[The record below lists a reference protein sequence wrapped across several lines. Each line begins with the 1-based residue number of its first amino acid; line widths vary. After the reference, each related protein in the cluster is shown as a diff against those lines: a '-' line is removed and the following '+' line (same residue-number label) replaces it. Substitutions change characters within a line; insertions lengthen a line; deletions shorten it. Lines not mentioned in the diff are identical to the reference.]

1 MKSDKSGERL
11 LIIMKDILSEAQFS
25 RIFLRLK
32 CRRRQNNTFLYL
44 TYALVFDYST
54 IYRPIWTKPCTQ
66 NFWTKNL
73 LNYWTNEDW
82 VQNLRIHKEIFTYIC
97 KEIRKFVE
105 KQKRIL
111 GKHLLW
117 KWELQLHYI
126 FTIVHAST
134 GQLLIYLELADQ
146 QFAIFYMQ
154 LMKPLK
160 LVPKIMF
167 VKWIRS
173 ANNYYKV
180 WGNFQ
185 LYHNRLREYRFCV
198 NIGRGVNIGCDRC
211 FYIMLLIT
219 SCIAFN
225 N

>member
-11 LIIMKDILSEAQFS
+11 LIIMKDILSEAQFW

-54 IYRPIWTKPCTQ
+54 IYRSIWTKPCTQ
-66 NFWTKNL
+66 SFWTKNL

-117 KWELQLHYI
+117 K
-126 FTIVHAST
+126 
-134 GQLLIYLELADQ
+134 
-146 QFAIFYMQ
+146 
-154 LMKPLK
+154 
-160 LVPKIMF
+160 
-167 VKWIRS
+167 
-173 ANNYYKV
+173 
-180 WGNFQ
+180 
-185 LYHNRLREYRFCV
+185 
-198 NIGRGVNIGCDRC
+198 
-211 FYIMLLIT
+211 
-219 SCIAFN
+219 
-225 N
+225 